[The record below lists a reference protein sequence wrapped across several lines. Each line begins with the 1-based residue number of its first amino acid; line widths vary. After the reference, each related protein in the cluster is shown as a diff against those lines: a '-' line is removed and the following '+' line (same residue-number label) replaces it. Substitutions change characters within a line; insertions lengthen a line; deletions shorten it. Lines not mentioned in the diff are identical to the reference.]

1 MPYRNDEFL
10 RKARVTLYYDK
21 DAQKLLAYCKIEPF
35 DSTSEYD
42 ANSEYYVPFRL
53 SAGIFDKGEMPFR
66 VVIENKKDGAFPSNA
81 HKGQAVG
88 TIEIHQYGD
97 L

>member
-1 MPYRNDEFL
+1 MPFRNDEFL
-10 RKARVTLYYDK
+10 RKARVTLYYDE
-21 DAQKLLAYCKIEPF
+21 DGQKLLPYCKVEPF
-35 DSTSEYD
+35 DSVSDYD
-42 ANSEYYVPFRL
+42 TNTEFIVPFRL

-66 VVIENKKDGAFPSNA
+66 VVIEKKKDGAFPSNA

-97 L
+97 V